1 MQRKL
6 IVLALVAGA
15 SLFAAD
21 AARAQYLDSF
31 LDAQRWS
38 NLREHQQEQQKK
50 AQQQH
55 NRAPNAKP
63 VTLAERQDAAK
74 EAADRLSA
82 SEREIGDASFATV
95 RRAPTAGSTRS
106 CARGADPSGG
116 AAHRS
121 RAIS

>member
-63 VTLAERQDAAK
+63 VTLAERQAAWSRNK
-74 EAADRLSA
+74 SEDRRRVVRDGQASADRWLDT
-82 SEREIGDASFATV
+82 IV
-95 RRAPTAGSTRS
+95 RAGR
-106 CARGADPSGG
+106 
-116 AAHRS
+116 
-121 RAIS
+121 